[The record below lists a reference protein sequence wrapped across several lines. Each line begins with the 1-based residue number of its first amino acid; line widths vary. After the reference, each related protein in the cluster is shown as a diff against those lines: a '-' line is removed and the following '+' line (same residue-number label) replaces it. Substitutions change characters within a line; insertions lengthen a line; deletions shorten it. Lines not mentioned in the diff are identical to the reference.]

1 MRRELGC
8 GGTAKGRVRM
18 GQNSMMSSFA
28 LLCGFVDRGH
38 VGLSKVVGEYTYVM
52 I

>member
-1 MRRELGC
+1 MRRELGR

-18 GQNSMMSSFA
+18 GQNQMMSSFA
-28 LLCGFVDRGH
+28 LPCGSVDHGH
-38 VGLSKVVGEYTYVM
+38 VGLSRVVGAYTYVV